1 MSTSVDNWPAP
12 PPPPPPAPAYPGEPP
27 AYPGDPAPSADRQ
40 PHRPPRRRPAEP
52 GGSTSA
58 PAHGLASVWARMR
71 AYWGGDIDSPWSEP
85 PASMA
90 ELVRYAR
97 AGAWCAE
104 DAVLLRMFG
113 MAYCYLVAIPISCQ
127 LYLRAWIYQRP
138 GRALSFGLL
147 IFVLRVSI
155 GLSVLAVAKYLVV

>member
-1 MSTSVDNWPAP
+1 MTTSVDGWPAPPAP
-12 PPPPPPAPAYPGEPP
+12 PPPPPPPPYPAAAPASGEH
-27 AYPGDPAPSADRQ
+27 GTDR
-40 PHRPPRRRPAEP
+40 PKRRRPAEP
-52 GGSTSA
+52 GSSTSA
-58 PAHGLASVWARMR
+58 PAQGWGNVWARVR

-104 DAVLLRMFG
+104 DAVLLRMVG
-113 MAYCYLVAIPISCQ
+113 MAYCYLVAIPMSCQ

-138 GRALSFGLL
+138 GRAISFGLL
-147 IFVLRVSI
+147 IFVLRLSI